1 VAGDALLLWAHAAP
15 FVITAWIIQLPG
27 PDSLATGIAASCL
40 IAIRGAA
47 ALRRDRSSRMGAS
60 GPLLL
65 ECLILCAWTGVSSIA
80 GLVWLL
86 LIPFAFRSAVNM
98 ERNARIYRWEE
109 RHHRNVGDPMSWRTR

>member
-1 VAGDALLLWAHAAP
+1 
-15 FVITAWIIQLPG
+15 VITAWIILLPG
-27 PDSLATGIAASCL
+27 PASVVAGIAASGL
-40 IAIRGAA
+40 IAVRGAA

-65 ECLILCAWTGVSSIA
+65 ECLILSAWTGVSPLA

-86 LIPFAFRSAVNM
+86 LIPFAFRSAVTM